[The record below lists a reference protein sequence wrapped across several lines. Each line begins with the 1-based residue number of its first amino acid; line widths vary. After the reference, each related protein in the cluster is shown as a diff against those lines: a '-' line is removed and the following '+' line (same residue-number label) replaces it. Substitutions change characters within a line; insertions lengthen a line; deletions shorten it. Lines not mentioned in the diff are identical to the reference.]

1 MSKVAKLV
9 AISLAI
15 SQGSVLPHNKSKKMT
30 MKGKEYFK
38 EMNKQLSK
46 SKNAQIRQAINVL
59 KRINKSNRKTK
70 RSK

>member
-1 MSKVAKLV
+1 MSKLAKLV

-15 SQGSVLPHNKSKKMT
+15 SQGSDLPRNKSRKMSMKSKK
-30 MKGKEYFK
+30 YFK

-59 KRINKSNRKTK
+59 KRINSNRKTK

>member
-15 SQGSVLPHNKSKKMT
+15 SQGSSIPRNKSKKMT

-46 SKNAQIRQAINVL
+46 SKTNQIRQAINIL
-59 KRINKSNRKTK
+59 KRIKSSRRTK

>member
-15 SQGSVLPHNKSKKMT
+15 SQGSALPRNKSKKMT

-38 EMNKQLSK
+38 EMNKQLSN